1 MRSAIFH
8 GQQLQ
13 LNKSN
18 RIESSWAHS
27 YWGKYQT
34 ILASIAFY
42 LVGLLLLTVSAAVPS
57 LRPGAA
63 CQMGVACAPATRTQ
77 FSIFFATLYLSSIG
91 TGGVSRRCSPSARSS
106 TTTTPS
112 GRMTTTF
119 IQQGM
124 AMDARLGGGSRCP
137 RRRWCPW
144 RWCSCCCGWR
154 CTTPS

>member
-91 TGGVSRRCSPSARSS
+91 TGG
-106 TTTTPS
+106 
-112 GRMTTTF
+112 
-119 IQQGM
+119 GM